1 MDGMDKMDGMDWG
14 TVWRRALVH
23 TVHAVHIVHSRRG
36 RPPSPHFP
44 LPDARAVRYHWDR
57 GPHGAACVSRFQ
69 GYPFVPENYD
79 PLKAERMLEEQARKE
94 SLSFQSLIEEMGDLP
109 ATEVR
114 REEGG
119 GAPGAPDRNLAT
131 GSLVDAGFLGMD
143 GGTMPGDVDQPA
155 APRRKPNEND
165 FRVLT
170 GSSPKRTPIWLQ
182 TLLTGGASV
191 LLLLPVS
198 GKSSGYV
205 YYQPWYSYGVM
216 FLAAVTVLWS
226 LYGVYREEENRD
238 RALCAIGLVL
248 GLAAAVGAWLVSS
261 PTPLPR

>member
-1 MDGMDKMDGMDWG
+1 MVKSISILGCTGSIGRQTIAVAEHIGMP
-14 TVWRRALVH
+14 VAAL
-23 TVHAVHIVHSRRG
+23 TANRKI
-36 RPPSPHFP
+36 
-44 LPDARAVRYHWDR
+44 D
-57 GPHGAACVSRFQ
+57 
-69 GYPFVPENYD
+69 
-79 PLKAERMLEEQARKE
+79 MLEEQARKE

-182 TLLTGGASV
+182 NG
-191 LLLLPVS
+191 
-198 GKSSGYV
+198 
-205 YYQPWYSYGVM
+205 
-216 FLAAVTVLWS
+216 
-226 LYGVYREEENRD
+226 RIR
-238 RALCAIGLVL
+238 
-248 GLAAAVGAWLVSS
+248 
-261 PTPLPR
+261 

>member
-1 MDGMDKMDGMDWG
+1 
-14 TVWRRALVH
+14 
-23 TVHAVHIVHSRRG
+23 
-36 RPPSPHFP
+36 
-44 LPDARAVRYHWDR
+44 
-57 GPHGAACVSRFQ
+57 
-69 GYPFVPENYD
+69 
-79 PLKAERMLEEQARKE
+79 
-94 SLSFQSLIEEMGDLP
+94 
-109 ATEVR
+109 
-114 REEGG
+114 
-119 GAPGAPDRNLAT
+119 
-131 GSLVDAGFLGMD
+131 
-143 GGTMPGDVDQPA
+143 MPGDVDQPA